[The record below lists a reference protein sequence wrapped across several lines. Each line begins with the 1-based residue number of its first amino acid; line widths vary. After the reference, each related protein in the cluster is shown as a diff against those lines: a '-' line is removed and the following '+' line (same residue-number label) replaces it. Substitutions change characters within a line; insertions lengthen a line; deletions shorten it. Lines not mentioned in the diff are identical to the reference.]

1 LATPSQAAPPSGQPG
16 KGPGAK
22 GKGKT
27 EAASTQD
34 LENLAIGA
42 SESLAKCLA
51 LLPKCSPQGL
61 CTIIS
66 TARTLVLPGGL
77 SARKEVQQSLAI
89 ERPSSSSG
97 RVATPRAA
105 TGTTAKQNKEP
116 KKNRSARRWA
126 ELSADKKRDL
136 QEKNPILVE
145 LNASQSRAYA
155 NLTQEQKTA
164 MRAFHSTEELEGSG
178 IPQHC
183 IQ

>member
-1 LATPSQAAPPSGQPG
+1 
-16 KGPGAK
+16 
-22 GKGKT
+22 
-27 EAASTQD
+27 
-34 LENLAIGA
+34 
-42 SESLAKCLA
+42 
-51 LLPKCSPQGL
+51 
-61 CTIIS
+61 
-66 TARTLVLPGGL
+66 
-77 SARKEVQQSLAI
+77 LAI

-136 QEKNPILVE
+136 QEKNPILLE

-164 MRAFHSTEELEGSG
+164 MRAFHSTEELEGPG